1 MTQVDLTLGN
11 RIYRQSLQDKA
22 NSINVNGTT
31 QDDRIEIYNGN
42 VFGDAGNDYIARI
55 DTTSGNVSV
64 NYWNAQRGI
73 RINLVEGWA
82 EDGLGGRDTL
92 VGITSVTGS
101 QFNDYFLGD
110 SNDNY
115 YYGQGG
121 EDTIDGGAGVD
132 GIGIAGFK
140 DKTGTFRPALLSE
153 LVIQVSADGR
163 TATVTDPT
171 GTGQYFKYVLHDV
184 EYVWGENSNKEFAR
198 LELSSLIQPST
209 VALTTIA
216 AGPAFRWN
224 LTQALGTP
232 TTVSFSFMTDSDAA
246 TGKRAMGNLEK
257 LVVREALSLIS
268 SFTGLSFFEVQE
280 SGQSYGQI
288 RWAVNQQSK
297 SKGYTWMPE
306 ASNLSGQAGDIFM
319 DEESMLYLTP
329 GGQGYEALLHE
340 LGHALGLRH
349 PLNTDSSDKWAQVA
363 AEKFNST
370 QMTVMAQTT
379 TPESLSRKDFG
390 ALDITALRYLYGVK
404 PVNTA
409 PSIYKLTDSDGQSL
423 RTIVD
428 DGGID
433 AVDCSALS
441 TGASINLEPGKMWDI
456 GLTRDGKQATNNI
469 ATSFETVLEA
479 IIGTSHDDVLIGN
492 SQNNQFTPGK
502 GNDWIDGS
510 DGLDTVYLSGK
521 KNDFVLNQTDSVL
534 ELWSSSASTG
544 LKTISHVER
553 LIFQDLAIAWDLDG
567 NAGQVAKILGVV
579 FGREAVKN
587 TQYAGVGLSLMDQGF
602 SYLQL
607 MNLAIEAKLGI
618 GASHAQLINL
628 LYQNLLQIPADSGAI
643 AYWSGQLTQ
652 GTYTQS
658 SLAVMAADLDLNKQ
672 NVNLTGLM
680 VNGMEYV
687 PL

>member
-11 RIYRQSLQDKA
+11 RIYRQSLQNKA

-198 LELSSLIQPST
+198 LDLSSLIQPST

-224 LTQALGTP
+224 LSQALGTP

-672 NVNLTGLM
+672 NINRTGLM

-687 PL
+687 TL

>member
-198 LELSSLIQPST
+198 LDLSSLIQPST

-224 LTQALGTP
+224 LSQALGTP

-672 NVNLTGLM
+672 NINLTGLM

>member
-224 LTQALGTP
+224 LSQALGTP

-567 NAGQVAKILGVV
+567 NAGQVAKILGAV

-587 TQYAGVGLSLMDQGF
+587 TQYAGIGLSLMDQGF

-672 NVNLTGLM
+672 NINLTGLM

>member
-1 MTQVDLTLGN
+1 MSQVDLTLGN
-11 RIYRQSLQDKA
+11 RIYRQSLQDRA
-22 NSINVNGTT
+22 NSINVNGTS

-55 DTTSGNVSV
+55 DTTNGNVSV

-92 VGITSVTGS
+92 VGITKVTGS
-101 QFNDYFLGD
+101 QFSDYFLGD
-110 SNDNY
+110 ANHNY

-153 LVIQVSADGR
+153 LIIQVSADGR

-171 GTGQYFKYVLHDV
+171 GTGEYFKYVLRDV
-184 EYVWGENSNKEFAR
+184 EYILGENGNNELTR
-198 LELSSLIQPST
+198 LDLSSLIQPTT

-216 AGPAFRWN
+216 AGPTFRWN
-224 LTQALGTP
+224 LAQALGTP
-232 TTVSFSFMTDSDAA
+232 ISLSFSFMTDSDAA
-246 TGKRAMGNLEK
+246 TGKRTMSNTEK
-257 LVVREALSLIS
+257 SVVRDAMSLIS

-280 SGQSYGQI
+280 LNQSYGQI
-288 RWAVNQQSK
+288 RWAVNQQIK
-297 SKGYTWMPE
+297 SKGYTWLPE

-349 PLNTDSSDKWAQVA
+349 PLNTDSSDKWTQVA

-370 QMTVMAQTT
+370 QLTVMAQTT
-379 TPESLSRKDFG
+379 TSESLSRKDFG

-404 PVNTA
+404 LVNTA
-409 PSIYKLTDSDGQSL
+409 SSMYRLADTDGQSL

-428 DGGID
+428 DGGVD
-433 AVDCSALS
+433 TVDCSALS
-441 TGASINLEPGKMWDI
+441 TGVSINLESGKFWDV

-479 IIGTSHDDVLIGN
+479 IVGTSHDDVFIGN

-502 GNDWIDGS
+502 GNDWIDGL
-510 DGLDTVYLSGK
+510 DGLDTVYLLGK
-521 KNDFVLNQTDSVL
+521 KDDFVLRKTDATIEV
-534 ELWSSSASTG
+534 WANNASTG
-544 LKTISHVER
+544 LKTINHVER
-553 LIFQDLAIAWDLDG
+553 LIFQDIAIAWDLDG
-567 NAGQVAKILGVV
+567 HAGQVAKILGVV
-579 FGREAVKN
+579 FGREAIKN
-587 TQYAGVGLSLMDQGF
+587 AQYVGIGLNLIDQGF

-607 MNLAIEAKLGI
+607 MNLAIEAKLGV

-628 LYQNLLQIPADSGAI
+628 LYQNLLQIPADSGAVDF
-643 AYWSGQLTQ
+643 WSSQLVQ
-652 GTYTQS
+652 GAYTQS
-658 SLAVMAADLDLNKQ
+658 SLAAMAADLDLNKQ
-672 NVNLTGLM
+672 NINLTGLL
-680 VNGMEYV
+680 VSGLEYV
-687 PL
+687 QT

>member
-42 VFGDAGNDYIARI
+42 VFGDAGNDYISRI

-224 LTQALGTP
+224 LSQALGTP

-567 NAGQVAKILGVV
+567 NAGQVAKILGAV

-587 TQYAGVGLSLMDQGF
+587 TQYAGIGLSLMDQGF

-672 NVNLTGLM
+672 NINLTGLM

>member
-11 RIYRQSLQDKA
+11 RIYRQSLQNKA

-224 LTQALGTP
+224 LSQALGTP

-268 SFTGLSFFEVQE
+268 SFTSLSFFEVQE

-567 NAGQVAKILGVV
+567 NAGQVAKILGAV

-587 TQYAGVGLSLMDQGF
+587 TQYAGIGLSLMDQGF

-672 NVNLTGLM
+672 NINLTGLM

>member
-224 LTQALGTP
+224 LSQALGTP

-567 NAGQVAKILGVV
+567 NAGQVAKILGAV

-672 NVNLTGLM
+672 NINLTGLM

>member
-672 NVNLTGLM
+672 NINLTGLM

>member
-121 EDTIDGGAGVD
+121 EDTIDGGEGVD

-224 LTQALGTP
+224 LSQALGTP

-587 TQYAGVGLSLMDQGF
+587 TQYAGIGLSLMDQGF

>member
-198 LELSSLIQPST
+198 LDLSSLIQPST

-224 LTQALGTP
+224 LSQALGTP

-441 TGASINLEPGKMWDI
+441 TGASINLEPGMMWDI

-672 NVNLTGLM
+672 NINLTGLM

>member
-42 VFGDAGNDYIARI
+42 VFGDAGNDYISRI

-209 VALTTIA
+209 VALTIIA

-224 LTQALGTP
+224 LSQALGTP

-268 SFTGLSFFEVQE
+268 SFTSLSFFEVQE

-567 NAGQVAKILGVV
+567 NAGQVAKILGAV

-587 TQYAGVGLSLMDQGF
+587 TQYAGIGLSLMDQGF

-672 NVNLTGLM
+672 NINLTGLM

>member
-1 MTQVDLTLGN
+1 MSQVDLTIGN
-11 RIYRQSLQDKA
+11 RIYRQSIQDRA
-22 NSINVNGTT
+22 NSINVNGTS

-55 DTTSGNVSV
+55 DTTNGNVSV

-92 VGITSVTGS
+92 VGITKVTGS

-110 SNDNY
+110 ANDNY

-171 GTGQYFKYVLHDV
+171 GTGQYFKYVLRDV
-184 EYVWGENSNKEFAR
+184 EYILGENGNNELTR
-198 LELSSLIQPST
+198 LDLNSLIQPTT
-209 VALTTIA
+209 VALNTIA
-216 AGPAFRWN
+216 AGTTFRWN
-224 LTQALGTP
+224 LAQALGTP
-232 TTVSFSFMTDSDAA
+232 TSISFSFMTDSDAA
-246 TGKRAMGNLEK
+246 TGKRAMSNTEK
-257 LVVREALSLIS
+257 SVARDAMSLIS
-268 SFTGLSFFEVQE
+268 SFTNLSFFEVQE
-280 SGQSYGQI
+280 LNQIYGQI
-288 RWAVNQQSK
+288 RWAVNQQIN
-297 SKGYTWMPE
+297 SKGYTWLPE

-319 DEESMLYLTP
+319 DEESMLYLQP

-349 PLNTDSSDKWAQVA
+349 PLNSDSNDQWAQVA

-370 QMTVMAQTT
+370 QLTVMAQTKT
-379 TPESLSRKDFG
+379 SDSLSRIDFG

-404 PVNTA
+404 LVNKA
-409 PSIYKLTDSDGQSL
+409 ASMYKLVDTDGQSL

-428 DGGID
+428 DGGVD
-433 AVDCSALS
+433 TVDCSALS
-441 TGASINLEPGKMWDI
+441 TGVSINLESGKFWDV

-469 ATSFETVLEA
+469 STSFETALEA
-479 IIGTSHDDVLIGN
+479 IVGTSHDDVLIGN
-492 SQNNQFTPGK
+492 SQDNQFTPGK
-502 GNDWIDGS
+502 GNDWIDGL
-510 DGLDTVYLSGK
+510 DGLDTVHLLGK
-521 KNDFVLNQTDSVL
+521 KDDFILKKTDATT
-534 ELWSSSASTG
+534 ELWSSIASTG

-567 NAGQVAKILGVV
+567 HAGQVAKILGAV
-579 FGREAVKN
+579 FGKDSVNNENYVGIGLSFLDTGWTYDNLAGLALDAAGAKTNDQIVSLLWTNVISTKPTAADKAPYIALLENGMSAGALAHLAADTTFN
-587 TQYAGVGLSLMDQGF
+587 TTNINLVGLTQTG
-602 SYLQL
+602 
-607 MNLAIEAKLGI
+607 IE
-618 GASHAQLINL
+618 
-628 LYQNLLQIPADSGAI
+628 YIPVS
-643 AYWSGQLTQ
+643 
-652 GTYTQS
+652 
-658 SLAVMAADLDLNKQ
+658 
-672 NVNLTGLM
+672 
-680 VNGMEYV
+680 
-687 PL
+687 

>member
-11 RIYRQSLQDKA
+11 RIYRQSLQNKA

-224 LTQALGTP
+224 LSQALGTP

-567 NAGQVAKILGVV
+567 NAGQVAKILGAV

-587 TQYAGVGLSLMDQGF
+587 TQYAGIGLSLMDQGF

-672 NVNLTGLM
+672 NINLTGLM

>member
-224 LTQALGTP
+224 LSQALGTP

-257 LVVREALSLIS
+257 LVVRDALSLIS

-409 PSIYKLTDSDGQSL
+409 PSIYKLIDSDGQSL

-469 ATSFETVLEA
+469 ATSFETVLDA

-521 KNDFVLNQTDSVL
+521 KNDFVWNQTDSVL

-587 TQYAGVGLSLMDQGF
+587 TQYAGIGLSLMDQGF
-602 SYLQL
+602 SYFQL

-672 NVNLTGLM
+672 NINLTGLM